1 MTTNNANLATDTGL
15 SVSKTPHDK
24 LMIAISICQMSVMAE
39 DSALVPE
46 KMWGAFIP
54 TLALE
59 HAVQMLIELL
69 PVLDNLP
76 AHGVQK

>member
-1 MTTNNANLATDTGL
+1 MTMHNPNSGNNPGL
-15 SVSKTPHDK
+15 SIDKTPHDK

-69 PVLDNLP
+69 PVVENLP
-76 AHGVQK
+76 AQGVKA